1 MLKVGLTGSIAVG
14 KSFVCDVLREAGVHV
29 LDADQ
34 TARDVV
40 APGTKGLAG
49 IVEAFDYEILR
60 PDGSLD
66 RSKMAKLV
74 FTDEVKRKL
83 LNSIV
88 HPLVIEAQD
97 RWIHEIELQ
106 DPSGIAVIDAALM
119 IESGGYKRFDKLV
132 VVWCRPEIQLA
143 RLMDRSGLDESEA
156 QQRIAAQM
164 PQDEKMRYADHLI
177 DTSAGF
183 DDTRRQTLK
192 LVTELR
198 SLNKR
203 EAPEDKKS

>member
-192 LVTELR
+192 LVDELR